1 MRVLRHRPRPAEVVN
16 GYFVA
21 PPGSGLESE
30 HGSFM
35 TGQLSRWGGR
45 VKGFRPGSLS
55 FRDAMELGEKAS
67 RWSDDADMGP
77 AWEAVGVHVGP
88 SARS

>member
-1 MRVLRHRPRPAEVVN
+1 MN

-67 RWSDDADMGP
+67 R
-77 AWEAVGVHVGP
+77 
-88 SARS
+88 